1 MDTLKTTKPQ
11 YTSSAQSSQTGET
24 SSDAANEAAMLRA
37 HQRQFVTEHS
47 TCAMCDTRLEIRHE
61 INRNDLKIKEEAH
74 CPSCGIRV
82 RSSHHLM
89 Q

>member
-1 MDTLKTTKPQ
+1 MDTLKTAKTQFLP
-11 YTSSAQSSQTGET
+11 AQ
-24 SSDAANEAAMLRA
+24 A
-37 HQRQFVTEHS
+37 HQRRYVTEHS

-82 RSSHHLM
+82 RSAQHLM
-89 Q
+89 H